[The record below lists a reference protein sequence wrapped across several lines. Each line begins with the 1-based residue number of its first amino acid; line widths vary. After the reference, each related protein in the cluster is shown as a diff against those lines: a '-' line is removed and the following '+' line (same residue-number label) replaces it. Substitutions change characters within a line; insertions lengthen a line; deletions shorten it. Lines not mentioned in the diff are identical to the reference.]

1 MKKTTVI
8 VAELSVIDSKEQQLK
23 GSELYLDIESM
34 IAAASESDV
43 LKNGLQRGY
52 LKIYQ
57 KEVELSELEFECIQE
72 YGRSVDAS
80 IEYTY
85 KEDFLELLHID
96 LNNLFVPTDFL
107 NPEDWLLDT
116 YNKATLNK
124 NNDFSLIR

>member
-8 VAELSVIDSKEQQLK
+8 VAELSVIDSEEQQLK

-34 IAAASESDV
+34 VAAASESDV
-43 LKNGLQRGY
+43 LKNGLQGGY

-96 LNNLFVPTDFL
+96 LNIPFIPTDFS

-124 NNDFSLIR
+124 NNNFSLTL

>member
-8 VAELSVIDSKEQQLK
+8 VAELRVIDSEEQQLK

-34 IAAASESDV
+34 IAAVSESDV
-43 LKNGLQRGY
+43 LKNGLQGGY

-96 LNNLFVPTDFL
+96 LNNPFMPTDFL

-124 NNDFSLIR
+124 NNDFSLTL